1 MASRKQHPAELRE
14 RAVARVFELRAE
26 SGNPRGSIARV
37 GEPLGLNPE
46 TLRNWVERA
55 EIDGGQR
62 PGTTTDDKK
71 RIAELEREN
80 RELRRANE
88 ILKAASAYFAREL
101 DPRFPRSS
109 SSSLHTRAG
118 SEWSRPARSWKYRRR
133 PITRRRRERRIRLRG
148 TSVTRC

>member
-14 RAVARVFELRAE
+14 RAVAMVFELRAE

-37 GEPLGLNPE
+37 GERLGVNPE

-62 PGTTTDDKK
+62 PGTTSDDRK
-71 RIAELEREN
+71 RIAELEREV

-101 DPRFPRSS
+101 DPRFPR
-109 SSSLHTRAG
+109 
-118 SEWSRPARSWKYRRR
+118 
-133 PITRRRRERRIRLRG
+133 
-148 TSVTRC
+148 

>member
-14 RAVARVFELRAE
+14 RAVAMVFELRAE
-26 SGNPRGSIARV
+26 SGNARGSIARV
-37 GEPLGLNPE
+37 GERLGLNPE

-55 EIDGGQR
+55 EIDGGRR

-101 DPRFPRSS
+101 DPRFPR
-109 SSSLHTRAG
+109 
-118 SEWSRPARSWKYRRR
+118 
-133 PITRRRRERRIRLRG
+133 
-148 TSVTRC
+148 